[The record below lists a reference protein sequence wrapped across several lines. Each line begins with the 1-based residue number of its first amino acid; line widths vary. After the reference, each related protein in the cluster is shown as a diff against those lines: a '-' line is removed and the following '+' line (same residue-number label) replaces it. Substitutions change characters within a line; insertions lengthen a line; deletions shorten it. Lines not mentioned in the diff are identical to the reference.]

1 MGLVVALGG
10 GGIRG
15 IAHLAIL
22 KALRREGIPI
32 RALAGSSAGALAS
45 AMYAFDLP
53 LDPHLVVQ
61 TLYDPEVERLVQA
74 GTLRQMAR
82 LVTFLR
88 KPHLS
93 EGAGLRGGYA
103 RLFGEQRLEES
114 PIPLALVAADLRT
127 GEAVALREGLVSEAL
142 KASSA
147 IPSVFPPVAW
157 DGRILVDGDVAEKVP
172 VTVARSLAPGP
183 VLAVDI
189 SNPYPPVEP
198 KTALEAALQAG
209 EASRRRL
216 LQLALDKADL
226 VIRLEPPQA
235 IETFDTSQAEYIYQL
250 GQQRIEAALPAI
262 RELLQA
268 PEPAA
273 SRRWWEGWLRRGA
286 R

>member
-22 KALRREGIPI
+22 ETLRREGLPI

-45 AMYAFDLP
+45 AMYAFGLP
-53 LDPHLVVQ
+53 LDPDLVVQ
-61 TLYDPEVERLVQA
+61 TLYDPDVERLVQT

-82 LVTFLR
+82 LVAFLR
-88 KPHLS
+88 KPYLS
-93 EGAGLRGGYA
+93 EGTRLRRGYA
-103 RLFGEQRLEES
+103 RLFGQRRLEQS

-147 IPSVFPPVAW
+147 IPSVFPPVVW
-157 DGRILVDGDVAEKVP
+157 DGRLLVDGDVAEKVP

-189 SNPYPPVEP
+189 SNPYPPTEP

-226 VIRLEPPQA
+226 VIRLDPPQA
-235 IETFDTSQAEYIYQL
+235 IETFDASQADYIYRL
-250 GQQRIEAALPAI
+250 GQERIEAALPAL
-262 RELLQA
+262 RALLQGST
-268 PEPAA
+268 PSP
-273 SRRWWEGWLRRGA
+273 RRWWPGWLRRSA